1 MTLPWT
7 HAGLPVIS
15 LPCGKGPGG
24 LSLGLQCVGEFGAD
38 PNLFRAVSRI
48 EVCVAKGRIQMM
60 SNHRAIALDA
70 MISSKLLDEA
80 KAAALCA
87 YAPYSNFRVGAAVL
101 GQSGRIYRGANVE
114 NASLGLGTCAER
126 VALASAIAD
135 GERNLV
141 AIAVAC
147 VDAPEGSPLAQRAPC
162 GACRQWI
169 QELAPHAE
177 ILILGESRALRISD
191 LLPMAFY
198 LGHAAG

>member
-1 MTLPWT
+1 MMT
-7 HAGLPVIS
+7 H
-15 LPCGKGPGG
+15 
-24 LSLGLQCVGEFGAD
+24 QGATT
-38 PNLFRAVSRI
+38 
-48 EVCVAKGRIQMM
+48 
-60 SNHRAIALDA
+60 LDA
-70 MISSKLLDEA
+70 TIFNKLLDEA

-101 GQSGRIYRGANVE
+101 GQSGAIYRGANVE

-147 VDAPEGSPLAQRAPC
+147 VDAPEGSPLAQRVPC

-169 QELAPHAE
+169 QELAPDAE
-177 ILILGESRALRISD
+177 ILILGESRSLRISD
-191 LLPMAFY
+191 LLPMAFS
-198 LGHAAG
+198 LGREGG